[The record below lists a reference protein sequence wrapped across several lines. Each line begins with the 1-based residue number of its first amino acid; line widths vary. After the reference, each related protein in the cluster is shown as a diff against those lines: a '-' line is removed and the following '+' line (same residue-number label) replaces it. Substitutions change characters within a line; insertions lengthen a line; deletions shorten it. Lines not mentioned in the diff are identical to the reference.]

1 MKNIFKSIVA
11 IFIMFGFLNA
21 QILDVKIL
29 YLEQKIEKP
38 PVLSNII
45 DEPEDL
51 GLKGAQVAIID
62 SNKSAK
68 FLNQNFELI
77 EKISFDENELIQAF
91 EEFIKNK
98 NAYAILNVEDSLL
111 EKLRANPLSKQSLL
125 INASSQNTHLRSE
138 ICDKNLLHT
147 IASNA
152 MLYDGLMQFLVKRD
166 FKDIFLI
173 TGTNPKDILISE
185 DIKRAAKKFG
195 ANIIKE
201 KIWENNTDIR
211 RKASEEFPVFTQAKD
226 YDVILLADYFGDFG
240 ESIYFNT
247 WLPRPIAGTQ
257 GLTPVTWSKVIEAN
271 GAAQMQSRFEKFSSR
286 WMQSRDYSNWVAIRT
301 IITSIANTK
310 TADLN
315 TNIDYIYSDKFDL
328 AAYMGRKLSFRDYNG
343 QLRMPISLVQPRAL
357 ISISPQD
364 GFLHPI
370 TDLDTLGIAPFE
382 MKCKK

>member
-1 MKNIFKSIVA
+1 MKITLFLLMLSA
-11 IFIMFGFLNA
+11 FLNA

-29 YLEQKIEKP
+29 YLEQKIQKP

-45 DEPEDL
+45 EEPEDL
-51 GLKGAQVAIID
+51 GLKGAQVAVID

-77 EKISFDENELIQAF
+77 EKISYDENELIQAF

-98 NAYAILNVEDSLL
+98 NAYVILNVEDSLL
-111 EKLRANPLSKQSLL
+111 EKIRTNPLAKESLL
-125 INASSQNTHLRSE
+125 INASSQSTHLRSE

-173 TGTNPKDILISE
+173 SGNNPKDILIKE

-201 KIWENNTDIR
+201 KVWENTTDIR
-211 RKASEEFPVFTQAKD
+211 RKATEEFPVFTQAKD
-226 YDVILLADYFGDFG
+226 YDLILVADYYGDFG
-240 ESIYFNT
+240 ESMYFNT

-257 GLTPVTWSKVIEAN
+257 GLTPVTWNKVIESN
-271 GAAQMQSRFEKFSSR
+271 GAAQMQSRFEKFASR
-286 WMQSRDYSNWVAIRT
+286 WMESRDYSNWVAVRA
-301 IITSIANTK
+301 IITAITNTK
-310 TADLN
+310 TADLK
-315 TNIDYIYSDKFDL
+315 TNLDFIYSDKFDL

-343 QLRMPISLVQPRAL
+343 QLRMPIALIQPRAL
-357 ISISPQD
+357 ISTSPQAE
-364 GFLHPI
+364 FLHPI

>member
-1 MKNIFKSIVA
+1 MKLLISIL
-11 IFIMFGFLNA
+11 FLFGFLNA

-45 DEPEDL
+45 DEPNDL

-68 FLNQNFELI
+68 FLNQSFELI
-77 EKISFDENELIQAF
+77 EKISYDENELIQAF
-91 EEFIKNK
+91 EEFVKNK
-98 NAYAILNVEDSLL
+98 NSYVVLNVEDSLL
-111 EKLRANPLSKQSLL
+111 EKIRANPLSKDSLL
-125 INASSQNTHLRSE
+125 INASSQSTHLRSE

-173 TGTNPKDILISE
+173 SGNNPKDILINE

-201 KIWENNTDIR
+201 KVWENNTDIR
-211 RKASEEFPVFTQAKD
+211 RRATEEFPAFTQAKD

-240 ESIYFNT
+240 ESMYFNT
-247 WLPRPIAGTQ
+247 WLPRPVAGTQ

-286 WMQSRDYSNWVAIRT
+286 WMESRDYSNWVAIRA
-301 IITSIANTK
+301 IITAISNTK
-310 TADLN
+310 TADLK
-315 TNIDYIYSDKFDL
+315 TNLEYIYSDKFDI

-343 QLRMPISLVQPRAL
+343 QLRMPIALVQPRAL
-357 ISISPQD
+357 ISVSPQV

>member
-1 MKNIFKSIVA
+1 MKLLISIL
-11 IFIMFGFLNA
+11 FLFGFLNA

-45 DEPEDL
+45 DEPNDL

-68 FLNQNFELI
+68 FLNQSFELI
-77 EKISFDENELIQAF
+77 EKISYDENELIQAF
-91 EEFIKNK
+91 EEFVKNK
-98 NAYAILNVEDSLL
+98 NSYVVLNVEDSLL
-111 EKLRANPLSKQSLL
+111 KKIRANPLSKDSLL
-125 INASSQNTHLRSE
+125 INASSQSTHLRSE

-173 TGTNPKDILISE
+173 SGNNPKDILINE
-185 DIKRAAKKFG
+185 DIKRSAKKFG

-211 RKASEEFPVFTQAKD
+211 RRATEEFPAFTQAKD

-240 ESIYFNT
+240 ESMYFNT
-247 WLPRPIAGTQ
+247 WLPRPVAGTQ

-286 WMQSRDYSNWVAIRT
+286 WMESRDYSNWVAIRA
-301 IITSIANTK
+301 IITAISNTK
-310 TADLN
+310 TADLK
-315 TNIDYIYSDKFDL
+315 TNLEYIYSDKFDI

-343 QLRMPISLVQPRAL
+343 QLRMPIALVQPRAL
-357 ISISPQD
+357 ISVSPQV

>member
-1 MKNIFKSIVA
+1 MKLLISIL
-11 IFIMFGFLNA
+11 FLFGFLNA

-45 DEPEDL
+45 DEPNDL

-68 FLNQNFELI
+68 FLNQSFELI
-77 EKISFDENELIQAF
+77 EKISYDENELIQAF
-91 EEFIKNK
+91 EEFVKNK
-98 NAYAILNVEDSLL
+98 NSYVVLNVEDSLL
-111 EKLRANPLSKQSLL
+111 EKIRANPLSKDSLL
-125 INASSQNTHLRSE
+125 INASSQSTHLRSE

-173 TGTNPKDILISE
+173 SGNNPKDILINE
-185 DIKRAAKKFG
+185 DIKRSAKKFG

-211 RKASEEFPVFTQAKD
+211 RRATEEFPAFTQAKD

-240 ESIYFNT
+240 ESMYFNT
-247 WLPRPIAGTQ
+247 WLPRPVAGTQ

-286 WMQSRDYSNWVAIRT
+286 WMESRDYSNWVAVRA
-301 IITSIANTK
+301 IITAISNTK
-310 TADLN
+310 TADLK
-315 TNIDYIYSDKFDL
+315 TNLEYIYSDKFDI

-343 QLRMPISLVQPRAL
+343 QLRMPIALVQPRAL
-357 ISISPQD
+357 ISVSPQV

>member
-1 MKNIFKSIVA
+1 MKITLFL
-11 IFIMFGFLNA
+11 IMLSAFLNA

-29 YLEQKIEKP
+29 YLEQKIQKP

-45 DEPEDL
+45 EEPEDL

-68 FLNQNFELI
+68 FLNQSFELI
-77 EKISFDENELIQAF
+77 EKISYDENELIQAF
-91 EEFIKNK
+91 EEFVKNK
-98 NAYAILNVEDSLL
+98 NAYVILNVEDSLL
-111 EKLRANPLSKQSLL
+111 EKIRTNPLAKDSLL
-125 INASSQNTHLRSE
+125 INASSQSTHLRSE
-138 ICDKNLLHT
+138 ICDRNLLHT

-173 TGTNPKDILISE
+173 SGNNPKDILIKE

-201 KIWENNTDIR
+201 KVWENNTDIR
-211 RKASEEFPVFTQAKD
+211 RKATEEFPVFTQAKD
-226 YDVILLADYFGDFG
+226 YDLILVADYYGDFG
-240 ESIYFNT
+240 ESMYFNT

-257 GLTPVTWSKVIEAN
+257 GLTPVTWNKVIESN
-271 GAAQMQSRFEKFSSR
+271 GAAQMQSRFEKFASR
-286 WMQSRDYSNWVAIRT
+286 WMESRDYSNWVAVRA
-301 IITSIANTK
+301 IITAITNTK
-310 TADLN
+310 TADLK
-315 TNIDYIYSDKFDL
+315 TNLDYIYSDKFDL
-328 AAYMGRKLSFRDYNG
+328 AAYMGRKLSFREYNG
-343 QLRMPISLVQPRAL
+343 QLRMPIALVQPRAL
-357 ISISPQD
+357 ISTSPQAE
-364 GFLHPI
+364 FLHPI

>member
-1 MKNIFKSIVA
+1 MKLLISIL
-11 IFIMFGFLNA
+11 FLFGFLNA
-21 QILDVKIL
+21 QVLDVKIL
-29 YLEQKIEKP
+29 YLEQKIQKP
-38 PVLSNII
+38 PVLSNVI
-45 DEPEDL
+45 DEPDDL

-77 EKISFDENELIQAF
+77 EKISYDENELIQAF
-91 EEFIKNK
+91 EEFVNNK
-98 NAYAILNVEDSLL
+98 NSYVVLNVEDSLL
-111 EKLRANPLSKQSLL
+111 EKIRTNPLSKESLL
-125 INASSQNTHLRSE
+125 INASSQSTNLRE
-138 ICDKNLLHT
+138 QICDKNLLHT

-173 TGTNPKDILISE
+173 TGTNPKDILVNE
-185 DIKRAAKKFG
+185 DIKKAAKKFG
-195 ANIIKE
+195 AKIIIE
-201 KIWENNTDIR
+201 KTWENSTDIR
-211 RKASEEFPVFTQAKD
+211 RKASEEFPAFTQAKD

-271 GAAQMQSRFEKFSSR
+271 GAAQMQKRFEKFASR
-286 WMQSRDYSNWVAIRT
+286 WMQSQDYSNWVAVRT
-301 IITSIANTK
+301 IITAITNTK
-310 TADLN
+310 TADLK
-315 TNIDYIYSDKFDL
+315 TNLDYIYSDKFDL

-343 QLRMPISLVQPRAL
+343 QLRMPIALIQPRAL
-357 ISISPQD
+357 ISISPQN

>member
-1 MKNIFKSIVA
+1 MKITLFLLMLSA
-11 IFIMFGFLNA
+11 FLNA

-29 YLEQKIEKP
+29 YLEQKIQKP

-45 DEPEDL
+45 EEPEDL
-51 GLKGAQVAIID
+51 GLKGAQVAVID

-77 EKISFDENELIQAF
+77 EKISYDENELIQAF
-91 EEFIKNK
+91 EEFVKNK
-98 NAYAILNVEDSLL
+98 NIYVILNVEDSLL
-111 EKLRANPLSKQSLL
+111 EKIRTNPLAKESLL
-125 INASSQNTHLRSE
+125 INASSQSTHLRSE

-152 MLYDGLMQFLVKRD
+152 MLYDGLMQFLIKRD

-173 TGTNPKDILISE
+173 SGNNPKDILIKE

-201 KIWENNTDIR
+201 KVWENTTDIR
-211 RKASEEFPVFTQAKD
+211 RKATEEFPVFTQAKD
-226 YDVILLADYFGDFG
+226 YDLILVADYYGDFG
-240 ESIYFNT
+240 ESMYFNT

-257 GLTPVTWSKVIEAN
+257 GLTPVTWNKVIESN
-271 GAAQMQSRFEKFSSR
+271 GAAQMQSRFEKFASR
-286 WMQSRDYSNWVAIRT
+286 WMESRDYSNWVAVRA
-301 IITSIANTK
+301 IITAITNTK
-310 TADLN
+310 TADLK
-315 TNIDYIYSDKFDL
+315 TNLDYIYSDKFDL

-343 QLRMPISLVQPRAL
+343 QLRMPIALIQPRAL
-357 ISISPQD
+357 ISTSPQAE
-364 GFLHPI
+364 FLHPI

>member
-1 MKNIFKSIVA
+1 MKITLFLLMLSA
-11 IFIMFGFLNA
+11 FLNA

-29 YLEQKIEKP
+29 YLEQKIQKP

-45 DEPEDL
+45 EEPEDL
-51 GLKGAQVAIID
+51 GLKGAQIAVID

-68 FLNQNFELI
+68 FLNQSFELI
-77 EKISFDENELIQAF
+77 EKISYDENELIQAF
-91 EEFIKNK
+91 EEFVKNK
-98 NAYAILNVEDSLL
+98 NSYVILNVEDSLL
-111 EKLRANPLSKQSLL
+111 EKIRTNPLAKNSLL
-125 INASSQNTHLRSE
+125 INASSQSTHLRSE

-173 TGTNPKDILISE
+173 SGNNPKDILIKE

-201 KIWENNTDIR
+201 KVWENTTDIR
-211 RKASEEFPVFTQAKD
+211 RKATEEFPVFTQAKD
-226 YDVILLADYFGDFG
+226 YDLILVADYYGDFG
-240 ESIYFNT
+240 ESMYFNT

-257 GLTPVTWSKVIEAN
+257 GLTPVTWNKVIESN
-271 GAAQMQSRFEKFSSR
+271 GAAQMQSRFEKFASR
-286 WMQSRDYSNWVAIRT
+286 WMESRDYSNWVAVRA
-301 IITSIANTK
+301 IITAITNTK
-310 TADLN
+310 TADLK
-315 TNIDYIYSDKFDL
+315 TNLDYIYSDKFDL

-343 QLRMPISLVQPRAL
+343 QLRMPIALIQPRAL
-357 ISISPQD
+357 ISTSPQAE
-364 GFLHPI
+364 FLHPI

>member
-1 MKNIFKSIVA
+1 MKITLFLLILSA
-11 IFIMFGFLNA
+11 FLNA

-29 YLEQKIEKP
+29 YLEQKIQKP

-45 DEPEDL
+45 EEPEDL
-51 GLKGAQVAIID
+51 GLKGAQVAVID

-77 EKISFDENELIQAF
+77 EKISYDENELIQAF

-98 NAYAILNVEDSLL
+98 NAYVILNVEDSLL
-111 EKLRANPLSKQSLL
+111 EKIRTSPLAKQSLL
-125 INASSQNTHLRSE
+125 INASSQSTHLRSE

-173 TGTNPKDILISE
+173 SGKNPKDILISE

-201 KIWENNTDIR
+201 KVWENNTDIR
-211 RKASEEFPVFTQAKD
+211 RKATEEFPVFTQAKD
-226 YDVILLADYFGDFG
+226 YDLILIADYYGDFG
-240 ESIYFNT
+240 ESMYFNT

-257 GLTPVTWSKVIEAN
+257 GLTPVTWNKVIESN
-271 GAAQMQSRFEKFSSR
+271 GAAQMQSRFEKFASR
-286 WMQSRDYSNWVAIRT
+286 WMESRDYSNWVAVRA
-301 IITSIANTK
+301 IITAITNTK
-310 TADLN
+310 TADLK
-315 TNIDYIYSDKFDL
+315 TNLDYIYSDKFDL

-343 QLRMPISLVQPRAL
+343 QLRMPIALIQPRAL
-357 ISISPQD
+357 ISTSPQAE
-364 GFLHPI
+364 FLHPI

>member
-1 MKNIFKSIVA
+1 MKLLISIL
-11 IFIMFGFLNA
+11 FLFGFLNA

-45 DEPEDL
+45 EEPNDL

-68 FLNQNFELI
+68 FLNQSFELI
-77 EKISFDENELIQAF
+77 EKISYDENELIQAF
-91 EEFIKNK
+91 EEFVKNK
-98 NAYAILNVEDSLL
+98 NSYVVLNVEDSLL
-111 EKLRANPLSKQSLL
+111 EKIRANPLSKDSLL
-125 INASSQNTHLRSE
+125 INASSQSTHLRSE

-173 TGTNPKDILISE
+173 SGNNPKDILINE

-211 RKASEEFPVFTQAKD
+211 RRATEEFPAFTQAKD

-240 ESIYFNT
+240 ESMYFNT
-247 WLPRPIAGTQ
+247 WLPRPVAGTQ

-271 GAAQMQSRFEKFSSR
+271 GAAQMQSRFEKLSSR
-286 WMQSRDYSNWVAIRT
+286 WMESRDYSNWVAIRA
-301 IITSIANTK
+301 IITAISNTK
-310 TADLN
+310 TADLK
-315 TNIDYIYSDKFDL
+315 TNLEYIYSDKFDI

-343 QLRMPISLVQPRAL
+343 QLRMPIALVQPRAL
-357 ISISPQD
+357 ISVSPQV

>member
-1 MKNIFKSIVA
+1 MKLLISIL
-11 IFIMFGFLNA
+11 FLFGFLNA

-201 KIWENNTDIR
+201 KVWENNTDIR
-211 RKASEEFPVFTQAKD
+211 RRATEEFPAFTQAKD

-240 ESIYFNT
+240 ESMYFNT
-247 WLPRPIAGTQ
+247 WLPRPVAGTQ

-286 WMQSRDYSNWVAIRT
+286 WMESRDYSNWVAIRA
-301 IITSIANTK
+301 IITAISNTK
-310 TADLN
+310 TADLK
-315 TNIDYIYSDKFDL
+315 TNLEYIYSDKFDI

-343 QLRMPISLVQPRAL
+343 QLRMPIALVQPRAL
-357 ISISPQD
+357 ISVSPQV

>member
-1 MKNIFKSIVA
+1 MKLLISIL
-11 IFIMFGFLNA
+11 FLFGFLNA

-45 DEPEDL
+45 EEPNDL

-68 FLNQNFELI
+68 FLNQSFELI
-77 EKISFDENELIQAF
+77 EKISYDENELIQAF
-91 EEFIKNK
+91 EEFVKNK
-98 NAYAILNVEDSLL
+98 NSYVVLNVEDSLL
-111 EKLRANPLSKQSLL
+111 EKIRANPLSKDSLL
-125 INASSQNTHLRSE
+125 INASSQSTHLRSE

-173 TGTNPKDILISE
+173 SGNNPKDILINE

-201 KIWENNTDIR
+201 KVWENNTDIR
-211 RKASEEFPVFTQAKD
+211 RRATEEFPAFTQAKD

-240 ESIYFNT
+240 ESMYFNT
-247 WLPRPIAGTQ
+247 WLPRPVAGTQ

-286 WMQSRDYSNWVAIRT
+286 WMESRDYSNWVAIRA
-301 IITSIANTK
+301 IITAISNTK
-310 TADLN
+310 TADLK
-315 TNIDYIYSDKFDL
+315 TNLEYIYSDKFDI

-343 QLRMPISLVQPRAL
+343 QLRMPIALVQPRAL
-357 ISISPQD
+357 ISVSPQV